1 MPTASAVRGGA
12 SIAVTLTCGTHRSRL
27 PHMSASEGLPLLL
40 SLFGGFSRGRGEDC
54 SSAAKRSDLAEFSR
68 PHRRRRRSVRIGDGA
83 ERVEEERGGAGR
95 LAPRHGVPVARAR
108 RRSPDARP
116 GARLPRPSLAHKP
129 MICSSTLYLS
139 VFFFLRSD

>member
-1 MPTASAVRGGA
+1 VPTASAVRGGA

-95 LAPRHGVPVARAR
+95 LAPCHGVPVARAR

-129 MICSSTLYLS
+129 MICSSPLSLS
-139 VFFFLRSD
+139 VFFLRSD